1 MNRIELLKKKN
12 IKDRLIKESNTKDG
26 IVKRFLSLSIPS
38 VGENL
43 LQTVFSFVDMA
54 FVGRLGALHLAGVGL
69 ANQLIFVFISIM
81 IAVSIGTN
89 VLVAQNYGAKK
100 WEKTKEIIWQS
111 IYLSIIISVGFF
123 LFGLFFSYSVFY
135 PFIGEE
141 ALKKIAGDYLFFI
154 ITPSVVFVAPF
165 VLGAALRGIGDTKT
179 PFYITLVANG
189 LNIFLDYVLIFGKF
203 GFPNW
208 GVKGAAIAT
217 SISRFVALI
226 FYLFILF
233 YKKREFHLTKLFPKL
248 DFVIIKNLVKIGF
261 PSSLERFMFSFGNL
275 FFGNVVLSIGTEA
288 FAAHRVSINIESLS
302 FNTGYG
308 FTNAT
313 QTLVGQ
319 SIGDNN
325 EKLAKRYT
333 YTSLKITLII
343 MSLIGLILFFFPD
356 LFIRIFTDDLKVIL
370 FARIAV
376 RIISV
381 VQPFFAM
388 VLIFMGSLR
397 GGGNT
402 ASPFWA
408 TTIGMYLV
416 RIPLSIIFVRILGLG
431 MFGAWLAMAFDITF
445 KGFYLYLVFLKRTNY
460 KRYVFE

>member
-1 MNRIELLKKKN
+1 MNKVESIKKGIQEKIIDKSN
-12 IKDRLIKESNTKDG
+12 IKDG
-26 IVKRFLSLSIPS
+26 IVKKFLNLAIPS

-54 FVGRLGALHLAGVGL
+54 FVGRLGALSLAGVGL
-69 ANQLIFVFISIM
+69 ANQLIFVFLAIMMSIN
-81 IAVSIGTN
+81 IGTN
-89 VLVAQNYGAKK
+89 VLVAQNFGAKK
-100 WEKTKEIIWQS
+100 IIKTKEIIWQS
-111 IYLSIIISVGFF
+111 LYLAILISIAFF
-123 LFGLFFSYSVFY
+123 IFGLFFSYSVFY
-135 PFIGEE
+135 PFNGDPM
-141 ALKKIAGDYLFFI
+141 LKKLAGDYLFWI
-154 ITPSVVFVAPF
+154 ITPSIVFVAPII
-165 VLGAALRGIGDTKT
+165 LGAAFRGIGDTRT

-189 LNIFLDYVLIFGKF
+189 LNIFLDYVLIFGKL

-217 SISRFVALI
+217 SISRLVALI
-226 FYLFILF
+226 IYLFLLF
-233 YKKREFHLTKLFPKL
+233 YKKRKFHLTNFFPKF
-248 DFVIIKNLVKIGF
+248 DFNIIKNLIKIGL
-261 PSSLERFMFSFGNL
+261 PASLERFMFSFGNL

-302 FNTGYG
+302 FNTGFG

-319 SIGDNN
+319 SIGDND
-325 EKLAKRYT
+325 ERLAKRYT
-333 YTSLKITLII
+333 YTSLKITLLI
-343 MSLIGLILFFFPD
+343 MSLIGVVLFFFPD
-356 LFIRIFTDDLKVIL
+356 LFIKIFTDDIKVIG

-376 RIISV
+376 KIISV

-402 ASPFWA
+402 SSPFWA
-408 TTIGMYLV
+408 TTLGMYLI
-416 RIPLSIIFVRILGLG
+416 RIPISFVLVRNFGLG
-431 MFGAWLAMAFDITF
+431 MFGAWLAMALDIAF
-445 KGFYLYLVFLKRTNY
+445 KGFYLYFIFLKRTNF

>member
-1 MNRIELLKKKN
+1 MNKVESIKRKIGEKVIEKTN
-12 IKDRLIKESNTKDG
+12 IKDG
-26 IVKRFLSLSIPS
+26 VVKNFLSLAIPS

-54 FVGRLGALHLAGVGL
+54 FVGRLGALSLAGVGL
-69 ANQLIFVFISIM
+69 ANQLIFVFLAIMMSIN
-81 IAVSIGTN
+81 IGTN

-100 WEKTKEIIWQS
+100 FVKTKEIIWQS
-111 IYLSIIISVGFF
+111 IYLAILISLGFF
-123 LFGLFFSYSVFY
+123 IFGLFFSYSIFY
-135 PFIGEE
+135 PFTGET
-141 ALKKIAGDYLFFI
+141 ALKKIAGDYLFWI
-154 ITPSVVFVAPF
+154 ITPSIVFVAPII
-165 VLGAALRGIGDTKT
+165 LGAAFRGIGDTKT
-179 PFYITLVANG
+179 PFYVTLVANG
-189 LNIFLDYVLIFGKF
+189 LNIFLDYVLIFGKL

-217 SISRFVALI
+217 SISRLVALVV
-226 FYLFILF
+226 YLFLLF
-233 YKKREFHLTKLFPKL
+233 YKKREFHLSNLFPKF
-248 DFVIIKNLVKIGF
+248 DFDIIKNLIKIGF
-261 PSSLERFMFSFGNL
+261 PASLERFMFSFGNL

-302 FNTGYG
+302 FNTGFG

-319 SIGDNN
+319 SIGNN
-325 EKLAKRYT
+325 DEKLAKRYT
-333 YTSLKITLII
+333 YTSLKITLFI
-343 MSLIGLILFFFPD
+343 MGLIGIILFFFPD
-356 LFIRIFTDDLKVIL
+356 LFIRIFTDDIKVIE

-376 RIISV
+376 RIISF

-402 ASPFWA
+402 SSPLWA
-408 TTIGMYLV
+408 TTLGMYLI
-416 RIPLSIIFVRILGLG
+416 RIPLSFILVKIFGLG
-431 MFGAWLAMAFDITF
+431 MFGAWIAMAFDITF
-445 KGFYLYLVFLKRTNY
+445 KGFYLYFIFLKRANF

>member
-1 MNRIELLKKKN
+1 MNKVECIKRRIGEKLINKTN
-12 IKDRLIKESNTKDG
+12 IKDG
-26 IVKRFLSLSIPS
+26 IVKKFLSLSIPS

-54 FVGRLGALHLAGVGL
+54 FVGRLGALSLAGVGL
-69 ANQLIFVFISIM
+69 ANQLIFVFLSIM
-81 IAVSIGTN
+81 IAISIGTN

-100 WEKTKEIIWQS
+100 FVKTKEIIWQS
-111 IYLSIIISVGFF
+111 LYLVILISLAFF
-123 LFGLFFSYSVFY
+123 IFGLFFSYSVFNS
-135 PFIGEE
+135 FSGET
-141 ALKKIAGDYLFFI
+141 ALKKLAGAYLFWI
-154 ITPSVVFVAPF
+154 ITPSIVFVAPF
-165 VLGAALRGIGDTKT
+165 VLGAVFRGIGDTKT
-179 PFYITLVANG
+179 PFYVTLVANG

-217 SISRFVALI
+217 SISRLLALTV
-226 FYLFILF
+226 YLFLLF
-233 YKKREFHLTKLFPKL
+233 YKKRKFHLSNFFPKF
-248 DFVIIKNLVKIGF
+248 DFDIIKNLIKIGF
-261 PSSLERFMFSFGNL
+261 PASLERFMFSFGNL
-275 FFGNVVLSIGTEA
+275 FFGNVILSIGTEA

-302 FNTGYG
+302 FNTGFG

-319 SIGDNN
+319 SIGNN
-325 EKLAKRYT
+325 DEKLAKRYT

-343 MSLIGLILFFFPD
+343 MALIGIFLFFFPD
-356 LFIRIFTDDLKVIL
+356 LFIRIFTNDIKVIE

-388 VLIFMGSLR
+388 LLIFMGSLR

-402 ASPFWA
+402 SSPFWA
-408 TTIGMYLV
+408 TTLGMYLI
-416 RIPLSIIFVRILGLG
+416 RIPTSLILVRLFGLG
-431 MFGAWLAMAFDITF
+431 MFGAWVAMAFDITF
-445 KGFYLYLVFLKRTNY
+445 KAFYLYFIFLKRANF

>member
-1 MNRIELLKKKN
+1 MNKVESIKRRISERLIDRSN
-12 IKDRLIKESNTKDG
+12 IKDGIIKK
-26 IVKRFLSLSIPS
+26 FLSLSIPS

-54 FVGRLGALHLAGVGL
+54 FVGRLGALSLAGVGL
-69 ANQLIFVFISIM
+69 ANQLIFVFLSIM
-81 IAVSIGTN
+81 IAISIGTN

-100 WEKTKEIIWQS
+100 IIKTKEIIWQS
-111 IYLSIIISVGFF
+111 IYLVILISIGFF
-123 LFGLFFSYSVFY
+123 IFGLFFSYSVFN
-135 PFIGEE
+135 PFIGES
-141 ALKKIAGDYLFFI
+141 ALKKLAGDYLFWI
-154 ITPSVVFVAPF
+154 ITPSIVFVAPF
-165 VLGAALRGIGDTKT
+165 VLGAAFRGIGDTKT

-189 LNIFLDYVLIFGKF
+189 LNIFLDYVLIFGKL
-203 GFPNW
+203 GFPNL

-217 SISRFVALI
+217 SISRLIALFI
-226 FYLFILF
+226 YLFLLF
-233 YKKREFHLTKLFPKL
+233 YKKRKFHLSNLFPKF
-248 DFVIIKNLVKIGF
+248 DFEIIKNLIKIGF

-302 FNTGYG
+302 FNTGFG

-319 SIGDNN
+319 SIGNN
-325 EKLAKRYT
+325 DEKLAKKYT
-333 YTSLKITLII
+333 YTSLKMTLLI
-343 MSLIGLILFFFPD
+343 MSLIGVVLFFFPD
-356 LFIRIFTDDLKVIL
+356 LFIRIFTDDIKVIE

-376 RIISV
+376 KIISI

-402 ASPFWA
+402 SSPFWA
-408 TTIGMYLV
+408 TTLGMYLI
-416 RIPLSIIFVRILGLG
+416 RIPISIILVKIFGLG
-431 MFGAWLAMAFDITF
+431 MFGAWIAMAFDITF
-445 KGFYLYLVFLKRTNY
+445 KGFYLYLIFLKRANF
-460 KRYVFE
+460 KRYVLE

>member
-1 MNRIELLKKKN
+1 MNKVESIKKGIHEKF
-12 IKDRLIKESNTKDG
+12 IDKSKIKDG
-26 IVKRFLSLSIPS
+26 IVKKFLNLAIPS

-54 FVGRLGALHLAGVGL
+54 FVGRLGALSLAGVGL
-69 ANQLIFVFISIM
+69 ANQLIFVFLAIMISIN
-81 IAVSIGTN
+81 IGTN

-100 WEKTKEIIWQS
+100 IIKTKEIIWQS
-111 IYLSIIISVGFF
+111 LYLAILISIGFF
-123 LFGLFFSYSVFY
+123 IFGLFFSYSVFY
-135 PFIGEE
+135 PFNGDP
-141 ALKKIAGDYLFFI
+141 ALKKLAGDYLFWI
-154 ITPSVVFVAPF
+154 ITPSIVFVAPF
-165 VLGAALRGIGDTKT
+165 VLGAAFRGIGDTKT

-189 LNIFLDYVLIFGKF
+189 LNIFLDYVLIFGKL

-217 SISRFVALI
+217 SISRLVALI
-226 FYLFILF
+226 IYLFLLF
-233 YKKREFHLTKLFPKL
+233 YKKRKFHLTNFFPKL
-248 DFVIIKNLVKIGF
+248 DFNIIKNLIKIGL
-261 PSSLERFMFSFGNL
+261 PASLERFMFSFGNL
-275 FFGNVVLSIGTEA
+275 FFGDVVLSIGTEA

-302 FNTGYG
+302 FNTGFG

-319 SIGDNN
+319 SIGEND

-333 YTSLKITLII
+333 YTSLKITLLI
-343 MSLIGLILFFFPD
+343 MGLIGVVLFFFPD
-356 LFIRIFTDDLKVIL
+356 LFIKIFTDDIKVIEY
-370 FARIAV
+370 ARIAV
-376 RIISV
+376 KIISV

-402 ASPFWA
+402 SSPFWA
-408 TTIGMYLV
+408 TTLGMYLI
-416 RIPLSIIFVRILGLG
+416 RIPISIILVRVLGLG
-431 MFGAWLAMAFDITF
+431 MFGAWLAMALDIAF
-445 KGFYLYLVFLKRTNY
+445 KGFYLYIVFLKKANF

>member
-1 MNRIELLKKKN
+1 MNKVESIKKGIQEKIIDKSN
-12 IKDRLIKESNTKDG
+12 IKDG
-26 IVKRFLSLSIPS
+26 IVKKFLNLAIPS

-54 FVGRLGALHLAGVGL
+54 FVGRLGALSLAGVGL
-69 ANQLIFVFISIM
+69 ANQLIFVFLAIMMSIN
-81 IAVSIGTN
+81 IGTN
-89 VLVAQNYGAKK
+89 VLVAQNFGAKK
-100 WEKTKEIIWQS
+100 IIKTKEIIWQS
-111 IYLSIIISVGFF
+111 LYLAILISIAFF
-123 LFGLFFSYSVFY
+123 IFGLFFSYSVFY
-135 PFIGEE
+135 PFNGDPM
-141 ALKKIAGDYLFFI
+141 LKKLAGDYLFWI
-154 ITPSVVFVAPF
+154 ITPSIVFVAPII
-165 VLGAALRGIGDTKT
+165 LGAAFRGIGDTRT

-189 LNIFLDYVLIFGKF
+189 LNIFLDYVLIFGKL

-217 SISRFVALI
+217 SISRLVALI
-226 FYLFILF
+226 IYLFLLF
-233 YKKREFHLTKLFPKL
+233 YKKRKFHLTNFFPKF
-248 DFVIIKNLVKIGF
+248 DFNIIKNLIKIGL
-261 PSSLERFMFSFGNL
+261 PASLERFMFSFGNL

-302 FNTGYG
+302 FNTGFG

-319 SIGDNN
+319 SIGDND

-333 YTSLKITLII
+333 YTSLKITLLI
-343 MSLIGLILFFFPD
+343 MSLIGVVLFFFPD
-356 LFIRIFTDDLKVIL
+356 LFIKIFTDDIKVIG

-376 RIISV
+376 KIISV

-402 ASPFWA
+402 SSPFWA
-408 TTIGMYLV
+408 TTLGMYLI
-416 RIPLSIIFVRILGLG
+416 RIPISFVLVRNFGLG
-431 MFGAWLAMAFDITF
+431 MFGAWLAMALDIAF
-445 KGFYLYLVFLKRTNY
+445 KGFYLYFIFLKRTNF

>member
-1 MNRIELLKKKN
+1 MNKVESIKKGIQEKLIDKSN
-12 IKDRLIKESNTKDG
+12 IKDG
-26 IVKRFLSLSIPS
+26 IVKKFLNLAIPS

-54 FVGRLGALHLAGVGL
+54 FVGRLGALSLAGVGL
-69 ANQLIFVFISIM
+69 ANQLIFVFLAIMMSIN
-81 IAVSIGTN
+81 IGTN
-89 VLVAQNYGAKK
+89 VLVAQNFGAKK
-100 WEKTKEIIWQS
+100 IIKTKEIIWQS
-111 IYLSIIISVGFF
+111 LYLAILISIAFF
-123 LFGLFFSYSVFY
+123 IFGLFFSYSVFY
-135 PFIGEE
+135 PFNGDPM
-141 ALKKIAGDYLFFI
+141 LKKLAGDYLFWI
-154 ITPSVVFVAPF
+154 ITPSIVFVAPII
-165 VLGAALRGIGDTKT
+165 LGAAFRGIGDTRT

-189 LNIFLDYVLIFGKF
+189 LNIFLDYVLIFGKL

-217 SISRFVALI
+217 SISRLVALI
-226 FYLFILF
+226 IYLFLLF
-233 YKKREFHLTKLFPKL
+233 YKKRKFHLTNFFPKF
-248 DFVIIKNLVKIGF
+248 DFNIIKNLIKIGL
-261 PSSLERFMFSFGNL
+261 PASLERFMFSFGNL

-302 FNTGYG
+302 FNTGFG

-319 SIGDNN
+319 SIGDND

-333 YTSLKITLII
+333 YTSLKITLLI
-343 MSLIGLILFFFPD
+343 MSLIGVVLFFFPD
-356 LFIRIFTDDLKVIL
+356 LFIKIFTDDIKVIG

-376 RIISV
+376 KIISV

-402 ASPFWA
+402 SSPFWA
-408 TTIGMYLV
+408 TTLGMYLI
-416 RIPLSIIFVRILGLG
+416 RIPISFVLVRNFGLG
-431 MFGAWLAMAFDITF
+431 MFGAWLAMALDIAF
-445 KGFYLYLVFLKRTNY
+445 KGFYLYFIFLKRTNF

>member
-1 MNRIELLKKKN
+1 MNKVESIKKGIHEKF
-12 IKDRLIKESNTKDG
+12 IDKSKIKDG
-26 IVKRFLSLSIPS
+26 IVKKFLNLAIPS

-54 FVGRLGALHLAGVGL
+54 FVGRLGALSLAGVGL
-69 ANQLIFVFISIM
+69 ANQLIFVFLAIMISIN
-81 IAVSIGTN
+81 IGTN

-100 WEKTKEIIWQS
+100 IIKTKEIIWQS
-111 IYLSIIISVGFF
+111 LYLAILISIGFF
-123 LFGLFFSYSVFY
+123 IFGLFFSYSIFY
-135 PFIGEE
+135 PFNGDP
-141 ALKKIAGDYLFFI
+141 ALKKLAGDYLFWI
-154 ITPSVVFVAPF
+154 ITPSIVFVAPF
-165 VLGAALRGIGDTKT
+165 VLGAAFRGIGDTKT

-189 LNIFLDYVLIFGKF
+189 LNIFLDYVLIFGKL

-217 SISRFVALI
+217 SISRLVALI
-226 FYLFILF
+226 IYLFLLF
-233 YKKREFHLTKLFPKL
+233 YKKRKFHLTNFFPKL
-248 DFVIIKNLVKIGF
+248 DFNIIKNLIKIGL
-261 PSSLERFMFSFGNL
+261 PASLERFMFSFGNL
-275 FFGNVVLSIGTEA
+275 FFGDVVLSIGTEA

-302 FNTGYG
+302 FNTGFG

-319 SIGDNN
+319 SIGEND

-333 YTSLKITLII
+333 YTSLKITLLI
-343 MSLIGLILFFFPD
+343 MGLIGVVLFFFPD
-356 LFIRIFTDDLKVIL
+356 LFIKIFTDDIKVIEY
-370 FARIAV
+370 ARIAV
-376 RIISV
+376 KIISV

-402 ASPFWA
+402 SSPFWA
-408 TTIGMYLV
+408 TTLGMYLI
-416 RIPLSIIFVRILGLG
+416 RIPISIILVRVLGLG
-431 MFGAWLAMAFDITF
+431 MFGAWLAMVLDIAF
-445 KGFYLYLVFLKRTNY
+445 KGFYLYIVFLKKANF

>member
-1 MNRIELLKKKN
+1 MNKVESIKKGIQEKLIDKSN
-12 IKDRLIKESNTKDG
+12 IKDG
-26 IVKRFLSLSIPS
+26 IVKKFLNLAIPS

-54 FVGRLGALHLAGVGL
+54 FVGRLGALSLAGVGL
-69 ANQLIFVFISIM
+69 ANQLIFVFLAIMMSIN
-81 IAVSIGTN
+81 IGTN
-89 VLVAQNYGAKK
+89 VLVAQNFGAKK
-100 WEKTKEIIWQS
+100 IIKTKEIIWQS
-111 IYLSIIISVGFF
+111 LYLAILISIAFF
-123 LFGLFFSYSVFY
+123 IFGLFFSYSVFY
-135 PFIGEE
+135 PFNGDPM
-141 ALKKIAGDYLFFI
+141 LKKLAGDYLFWI
-154 ITPSVVFVAPF
+154 ITPSIVFVAPII
-165 VLGAALRGIGDTKT
+165 LGAAFRGIGDTRT

-189 LNIFLDYVLIFGKF
+189 LNIFLDYVLIFGKL

-217 SISRFVALI
+217 SISRLVALI
-226 FYLFILF
+226 IYLFLLF
-233 YKKREFHLTKLFPKL
+233 YKKRKFHLTNFFPKF
-248 DFVIIKNLVKIGF
+248 DFNIIKNLIKIGL
-261 PSSLERFMFSFGNL
+261 PASLERFMFSFGNL

-302 FNTGYG
+302 FNTGFG

-319 SIGDNN
+319 SIGDND
-325 EKLAKRYT
+325 ERLAKRYT
-333 YTSLKITLII
+333 YTSLKITLLI
-343 MSLIGLILFFFPD
+343 MSLIGVVLFFFPD
-356 LFIRIFTDDLKVIL
+356 LFIKIFTDDIKVIG

-376 RIISV
+376 KIISV

-402 ASPFWA
+402 SSPFWA
-408 TTIGMYLV
+408 TTLGMYLI
-416 RIPLSIIFVRILGLG
+416 RIPISFVLVRNFGLG
-431 MFGAWLAMAFDITF
+431 MFGAWLAMALDIAF
-445 KGFYLYLVFLKRTNY
+445 KGFYLYFIFLKRTNF